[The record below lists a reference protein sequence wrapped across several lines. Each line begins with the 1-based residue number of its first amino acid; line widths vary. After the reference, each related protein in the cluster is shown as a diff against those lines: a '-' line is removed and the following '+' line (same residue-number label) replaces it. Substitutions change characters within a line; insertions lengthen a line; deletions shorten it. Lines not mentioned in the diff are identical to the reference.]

1 MSDEQNDAI
10 LESIWEDIEQIYPN
24 WTDEEKAIETN
35 KVFNKMC
42 EQV

>member
-1 MSDEQNDAI
+1 MSDEQNDTI
-10 LESIWEDIEQIYPN
+10 LESIWEDIEQIYPE
-24 WTDEEKAIETN
+24 WTDEEKVIETN